1 MTKKKRTSLDA
12 IFADVAKEAPPAA
25 PFAASAIDRLET
37 GSKRQPPPEHDAA
50 GDRPRRRTFEA
61 QHKKQ
66 SVYLGEPVY
75 EQLRRLAFDERKKM
89 HDYLMEGLDSVFR
102 ARGLPSI
109 AELEKEG
116 A

>member
-1 MTKKKRTSLDA
+1 MRSK
-12 IFADVAKEAPPAA
+12 DVTPPAA
-25 PFAASAIDRLET
+25 APAGPAVTTHRPGSGQPAATGNEPDRE
-37 GSKRQPPPEHDAA
+37 
-50 GDRPRRRTFEA
+50 RPRRRTFEE

-75 EQLRRLAFDERKKM
+75 EQLRRLAFEERRKM
-89 HDYLMEGLDSVFR
+89 HDYLIEGLDSVFR
-102 ARGLPSI
+102 DRGLPSI

>member
-1 MTKKKRTSLDA
+1 MSKKKRTSLEA
-12 IFADVAKEAPPAA
+12 IFDDAVNEAPPASPAA
-25 PFAASAIDRLET
+25 PTADGAGPGPGQEPDRER
-37 GSKRQPPPEHDAA
+37 SH
-50 GDRPRRRTFEA
+50 RRTFEA

-66 SVYLGEPVY
+66 SVYLDEPVY
-75 EQLRRLAFDERKKM
+75 EQLRRLAFEERRKM

-102 ARGLPSI
+102 KRGLPSI